1 MTPRSIR
8 RAVERKAM
16 KVARK
21 AAGREAN
28 QTPSYDQIVTA
39 RSGESIGMN
48 GACFNIEGDLET
60 SVSSPAR
67 IAANRANSLL
77 STGPRSEEGKEK
89 VSLNAVKTGLT
100 GRTVLLP
107 NDDSEAY
114 RRHIRSYENKFK
126 PVGPEETD
134 LVQSIADTIWRILRI
149 PGLELAIYAKGSLV
163 FAGAF
168 NDRPADERP
177 ALIEAETYLMYG
189 KEFKN
194 LHIQEARLLRR
205 REKESAELRRLQ
217 QERTTEE
224 KKALSAAAKL
234 YAAAKAEG
242 KSFEP
247 ADHGFDFSMQAIE
260 AHIEL
265 TRGAQKTQSASALF
279 STSSV

>member
-8 RAVERKAM
+8 LAVERKAM

-21 AAGREAN
+21 AALREAN
-28 QTPSYDQIVTA
+28 PTPSYDQIVTA
-39 RSGESIGMN
+39 RSGESVKIN
-48 GACFNIEGDLET
+48 SACFNIEGDLET

-100 GRTVLLP
+100 GHTVLLP

-114 RRHIRSYENKFK
+114 RCHIAPMKASSNPWPGGNRSRS
-126 PVGPEETD
+126 
-134 LVQSIADTIWRILRI
+134 SIADTVWRILRV

-194 LHIQEARLLRR
+194 LHIQEARLLLR
-205 REKESAELRRLQ
+205 REKETAELCRLR
-217 QERTTEE
+217 QERTMEE

-234 YAAAKAEG
+234 YTAAKAEG

-247 ADHGFDFSMQAIE
+247 GSHGFEFSMQAIE

-265 TRGAQKTQSASALF
+265 TRGAQKAQSTSALS
-279 STSSV
+279 STFGV